1 MNSDIAIVGAAMTKP
16 MRRSSKSLRAMVF
29 EAIQDALDDA
39 GIAPSEVDGIIS
51 DGLMMPFSVSREF
64 VHAQFGT
71 RRNYDAGFSYGG
83 AANAAAPL
91 IAADAIRSGRAKVV
105 VYYFGIDWGSRSDG
119 PYGFH
124 NIYPAKLAFEKPVGF
139 NAQPSYFAIWA
150 NRYKKEYGLTD
161 EELAEIPIRHR
172 ENALLN
178 DDSQQTKPLT
188 LEGYLSS
195 KMITTPLRAADC
207 CLISDGAG
215 AYVMTSMERA
225 RDTRKKP
232 VRVLGTGWAT
242 EAITA
247 DDVMTQQADF
257 YRIPG
262 ALEAMNAALA
272 QAQISRNDIDFLEL
286 YDCFSFSCL
295 LQLEALGFC
304 KRGEGG
310 SFIRDT
316 GIGVSGGRLP
326 VNTHGGLLAHS
337 YVLGIEHVVEA
348 VRQLRGEAG
357 RAQVA
362 NAKIGMVGGL
372 SSPDYGVLLLG
383 AE

>member
-1 MNSDIAIVGAAMTKP
+1 MATDIAIVGAAMTKP
-16 MRRSSKSLRAMVF
+16 TRRSSKSIRAMVF
-29 EAIQDALDDA
+29 EAIEDALDDA

-51 DGLMMPFSVSREF
+51 DGLIMPVSVSREF

-71 RRNYDAGFSYGG
+71 KRSFDAGFSYAG

-91 IAADAIRSGRAKVV
+91 IAGDAIRSGRAKVV
-105 VYYFGIDWGSRSDG
+105 VYYFGVDWGSRIDG

-124 NIYPAKLAFEKPVGF
+124 NVYPAKLAFEKPVGF
-139 NAQPSYFAIWA
+139 SAQPAYFAIWA
-150 NRYKKEYGLTD
+150 NRYAKEFTLRD
-161 EELAEIPIRHR
+161 EELAEIPIKHR
-172 ENALLN
+172 ENAILN
-178 DDSQQTKPLT
+178 GGSQQMKPLD

-195 KMITTPLRAADC
+195 RMITTPLRAADC

-242 EAITA
+242 ESTTA
-247 DDVMTQQADF
+247 DDIFTQQADF

-262 ALEAMNAALA
+262 ALAAMNAALA
-272 QAQISRNDIDFLEL
+272 EAQISRTDIDFLEI

-310 SFIRDT
+310 SLVRDV
-316 GIGVSGGRLP
+316 GIGVSGRLP
-326 VNTHGGLLAHS
+326 INTHGGLLAHS
-337 YVLGIEHVVEA
+337 YLLGIEHVVEA
-348 VRQLRGEAG
+348 VRQLRGEGG

-362 NAKIGMVGGL
+362 NARIGMVGGL
-372 SSPDYGVLLLG
+372 SCPDYGVLLLG
-383 AE
+383 AD